1 MDKNGSE
8 GQVCNPVVNRGDS
21 EKKEER
27 MSLWQRRM
35 QRKAGQP
42 ASDKTF
48 HPVAQVSRA
57 KAKKSRQREPAQ
69 TPIEK
74 KAEGPDY
81 AVFNALKSW
90 SIPKQQ
96 SVKP

>member
-1 MDKNGSE
+1 MDKNGS
-8 GQVCNPVVNRGDS
+8 GVKVCNPIDRDG

-35 QRKAGQP
+35 QRKVHQP
-42 ASDKTF
+42 VSDKAL
-48 HPVAQVSRA
+48 PVAQVTQA
-57 KAKKSRQREPAQ
+57 KAKKFRQREPAL

-74 KAEGPDY
+74 KAEGPDC
-81 AVFNALKSW
+81 AVFNALKIW

-96 SVKP
+96 SSKP